1 MRLMVNICLHVGHL
15 GFMLNMIFMVGPHS
29 NGPIGGAPGM
39 RPTGSIGDDPAHD
52 GPLLLSTKLCAR
64 VYNRS
69 DPCIGLPRLGKLCAS
84 DYSDSPGSLLNTAQV
99 ESNGGDDSYVP
110 VNVGTTSWYPDSG
123 ASHHVCRN
131 VSALHDATPY
141 LGMSSLLM
149 GDGSPAVISLIGN
162 AIIPTPSKSLCLSNV
177 LCVPSIRKNLL
188 SVSQSAHD
196 NGVFF

>member
-1 MRLMVNICLHVGHL
+1 
-15 GFMLNMIFMVGPHS
+15 
-29 NGPIGGAPGM
+29 M

-84 DYSDSPGSLLNTAQV
+84 DYSDSPGSPLNIAQV

-141 LGMSSLLM
+141 S
-149 GDGSPAVISLIGN
+149 DREFEDKREKEKISN
-162 AIIPTPSKSLCLSNV
+162 
-177 LCVPSIRKNLL
+177 
-188 SVSQSAHD
+188 
-196 NGVFF
+196 